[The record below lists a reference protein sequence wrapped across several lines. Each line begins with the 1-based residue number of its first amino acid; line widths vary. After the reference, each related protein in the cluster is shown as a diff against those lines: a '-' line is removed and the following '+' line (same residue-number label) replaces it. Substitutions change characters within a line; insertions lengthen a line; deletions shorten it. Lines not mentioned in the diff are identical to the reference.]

1 MNTYMF
7 SVVTY
12 ERVYVTAKDD
22 DEAYE
27 LVWNGDWNSAETF
40 NTEYQLE
47 DIEYGEENDSNSNQI

>member
-7 SVVTY
+7 TVATY

-22 DEAYE
+22 DEAHE
-27 LVWNGDWNSAETF
+27 LAWNGDWDSSEVF

-47 DIEYGEENDSNSNQI
+47 DIEYGEEDGN